1 MNYREK
7 SEIEIKYEEIMN
19 ELIVATNP
27 KSSIAEAIKTI
38 RTNLQFSSV
47 DDKVKSILVTS
58 SFSGEGK
65 SFVTTNLAV
74 AFAQA
79 GTKVLIVDCDL
90 RRGRQHNIFHVENLE
105 GLSNL
110 LIDDVEKKYKHY
122 IKKTRY
128 ENIYVLP
135 MGIVPPNPSEL
146 LASDKNKQLVE
157 ILAKN
162 YDLVI
167 YDGVPVG
174 GLTDSIIMADLVDK
188 VVIVSAYKQTPV
200 ELLNN
205 TKKNLEKFSDKI
217 AGVVLNKYPATK
229 DHYYSNYYYKAEKW

>member
-1 MNYREK
+1 
-7 SEIEIKYEEIMN
+7 MN

-65 SFVTTNLAV
+65 SFVTANLAV

-188 VVIVSAYKQTPV
+188 IVIVSAYKQTPI

-229 DHYYSNYYYKAEKW
+229 DHYYSNYYYKIEKW

>member
-1 MNYREK
+1 
-7 SEIEIKYEEIMN
+7 MN

-65 SFVTTNLAV
+65 SFVTSNLAV

-79 GTKVLIVDCDL
+79 RTKVLIVDCDL

-188 VVIVSAYKQTPV
+188 IVIVSAYKQTPI

-229 DHYYSNYYYKAEKW
+229 DHYYSNYYYKADKW

>member
-1 MNYREK
+1 
-7 SEIEIKYEEIMN
+7 MN

-65 SFVTTNLAV
+65 SFVTANLAV

-188 VVIVSAYKQTPV
+188 IVIVSAYKQTPI

-217 AGVVLNKYPATK
+217 AGVVLNK
-229 DHYYSNYYYKAEKW
+229 

>member
-1 MNYREK
+1 
-7 SEIEIKYEEIMN
+7 MN

-47 DDKVKSILVTS
+47 DDKVKSIIVTS

-65 SFVTTNLAV
+65 SFVTANLAV

-188 VVIVSAYKQTPV
+188 VVIVSAYKQTPI

>member
-1 MNYREK
+1 
-7 SEIEIKYEEIMN
+7 
-19 ELIVATNP
+19 
-27 KSSIAEAIKTI
+27 
-38 RTNLQFSSV
+38 
-47 DDKVKSILVTS
+47 
-58 SFSGEGK
+58 
-65 SFVTTNLAV
+65 
-74 AFAQA
+74 
-79 GTKVLIVDCDL
+79 
-90 RRGRQHNIFHVENLE
+90 
-105 GLSNL
+105 
-110 LIDDVEKKYKHY
+110 
-122 IKKTRY
+122 
-128 ENIYVLP
+128 

-188 VVIVSAYKQTPV
+188 VVIVSAYKQTPI

-229 DHYYSNYYYKAEKW
+229 DYYYSNYYYKAEKW

>member
-1 MNYREK
+1 
-7 SEIEIKYEEIMN
+7 MN

-65 SFVTTNLAV
+65 SFVTANLAV

-162 YDLVI
+162 FDLVI

-188 VVIVSAYKQTPV
+188 IVIVSAYKQTPI

>member
-1 MNYREK
+1 
-7 SEIEIKYEEIMN
+7 MN

-65 SFVTTNLAV
+65 SFVTANLAV

-174 GLTDSIIMADLVDK
+174 GLTDSIIMADLFDK
-188 VVIVSAYKQTPV
+188 IVIVSAYKQTPV

-229 DHYYSNYYYKAEKW
+229 DHYYSNYYYKTEKW

>member
-1 MNYREK
+1 
-7 SEIEIKYEEIMN
+7 MN

-65 SFVTTNLAV
+65 SFVTANLAV

-122 IKKTRY
+122 INKTRY

-188 VVIVSAYKQTPV
+188 IVIVSAYKQTPI

>member
-1 MNYREK
+1 
-7 SEIEIKYEEIMN
+7 MN

-65 SFVTTNLAV
+65 SFVTANLAV

-188 VVIVSAYKQTPV
+188 IVIISAYKQTPI

-229 DHYYSNYYYKAEKW
+229 DHYYSNYYYKTEKW

>member
-1 MNYREK
+1 
-7 SEIEIKYEEIMN
+7 MN

-65 SFVTTNLAV
+65 SFVTANLAV

-188 VVIVSAYKQTPV
+188 VVIVSAYKQTPI

-229 DHYYSNYYYKAEKW
+229 DYYYSNYYYKAEKW